1 MRVSRLSVGM
11 IIPVSV
17 VVLGPLKAFR
27 RLALKCLPLSGLAL
41 FRLVSR
47 RMLFRRRVLRIVNCV
62 RFCCVIQVVSLSGA
76 ADVAVL

>member
-1 MRVSRLSVGM
+1 MRVSRLSVGVIM
-11 IIPVSV
+11 LPVSV
-17 VVLGPLKAFR
+17 VVLAF
-27 RLALKCLPLSGLAL
+27 KCLPFSGLAL

-47 RMLFRRRVLRIVNCV
+47 GRVLRIVNCV